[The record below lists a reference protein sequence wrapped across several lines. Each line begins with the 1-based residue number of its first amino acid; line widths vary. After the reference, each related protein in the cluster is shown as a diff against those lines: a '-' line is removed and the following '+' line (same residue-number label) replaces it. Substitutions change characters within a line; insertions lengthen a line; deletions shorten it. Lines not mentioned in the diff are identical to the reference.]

1 MVCQRLKTMN
11 NKVNCPLHSLWA
23 SVSMG
28 FQKRFGRGKNRI
40 EVKGERG
47 GEDQKKEGG
56 YAPTTPLVR
65 HSPQE
70 RHATECSR
78 LN

>member
-1 MVCQRLKTMN
+1 
-11 NKVNCPLHSLWA
+11 
-23 SVSMG
+23 MG
-28 FQKRFGRGKNRI
+28 FQKRFDRGKNRI
-40 EVKGERG
+40 EVKNERG
-47 GEDQKKEGG
+47 GEDEKREGG
-56 YAPTTPLVR
+56 YPPTTPLVR